1 MTNYNDA
8 AVMRLLVERPTVFAT
23 EIPRS
28 IEGEGGGG
36 TAKGH
41 RKTEKEREIEGS
53 AAAGRARRKPVP
65 PFSPLAFIYESPR
78 PAQFRIRSRL
88 PNLAYLAYP

>member
-28 IEGEGGGG
+28 IEGEGG

-53 AAAGRARRKPVP
+53 AAAA
-65 PFSPLAFIYESPR
+65 S
-78 PAQFRIRSRL
+78 
-88 PNLAYLAYP
+88 

>member
-28 IEGEGGGG
+28 IEGEGG

-41 RKTEKEREIEGS
+41 RKTEKEREREIEGS
-53 AAAGRARRKPVP
+53 AAAA
-65 PFSPLAFIYESPR
+65 S
-78 PAQFRIRSRL
+78 
-88 PNLAYLAYP
+88 